1 MKKILLLLILLFP
14 IQVLALED
22 SSKSSILIE
31 ESSGT
36 IILEKNSNER
46 LSIASMTKMMT
57 MLIIA
62 DYIEQGKVSLDDLVP
77 ISETAASMGGSQVY
91 LSAGTK
97 MPLETLLKSVS
108 IASANDAAVALAEY
122 IAGSKENFVEMMN
135 SRVQKLGLSNTH
147 FMNVHGLDEENHYSS
162 AYDMAMIARE
172 LVKHERILGYASTY
186 EDYVTHPDGTNTWIV
201 NTNKLIN
208 YYPGLDGLKTGFTN
222 SAGYCI
228 TATAKRGNMRLIS
241 VVMGE
246 ENNQIR
252 NKDTISL
259 LNYGFSNYKM
269 ETILKKD
276 ENVGTIKV
284 KFGKKKSVDLIL
296 KSDCKDL
303 VSSLEKNDYSYEI
316 VKNEIKAPVKK
327 GDVVG
332 ALNLY
337 ANGTKINTFE
347 LTIKEDVRKANFFEL
362 LIDNLVNL
370 TKGYY

>member
-14 IQVLALED
+14 IRVLALEN
-22 SSKSSILIE
+22 SAKSSILIE

-46 LSIASMTKMMT
+46 ASIASMTKMMT

-62 DYIEQGKVSLDDLVP
+62 EYIEAGKVTLDDLVP
-77 ISETAASMGGSQVY
+77 ISEAAASMGGSQVY

-97 MPLETLLKSVS
+97 MPLEVLLKSVS

-135 SRVQKLGLSNTH
+135 NRAKKMGLSNTH

-172 LVKHERILGYASTY
+172 LVKHERILEYASTY

-252 NKDTISL
+252 NQDTISL

-269 ETILKKD
+269 ETILKSG

-284 KFGKKKSVDLIL
+284 KFGKKKSTDIVL
-296 KSDCKDL
+296 KTDCKDL
-303 VSSLEKNDYSYEI
+303 ISSLEKNDYSYEI
-316 VKNEIKAPVKK
+316 VKNEIKAPVSR

-332 ALNLY
+332 TLNLY
-337 ANGTKINTFE
+337 SNGTKINTFE
-347 LTIKEDVRKANFFEL
+347 LTVKEDIRKANFFEL
-362 LIDNLVNL
+362 LINNLVNL